1 MERRKRMNES
11 KLGMR
16 TSGGELQRGVRFSRF
31 YCRKRDELAHVQW
44 SLIGVENEKGPRN
57 HVENRVN
64 EVYMIG
70 SVYSKSF
77 QRNGIGCVDSLFMKG
92 IILLSFCY
100 ACVHNRLECLGHVR
114 DAPIVSFAPN
124 HSHRSEFGANYL
136 YPQFHLG
143 IGETRPVLTI
153 TNPKSYACQPQC

>member
-1 MERRKRMNES
+1 MNES

-57 HVENRVN
+57 HVENKVN
-64 EVYMIG
+64 EMYMIG

-100 ACVHNRLECLGHVR
+100 ACVHNRLEC
-114 DAPIVSFAPN
+114 
-124 HSHRSEFGANYL
+124 
-136 YPQFHLG
+136 
-143 IGETRPVLTI
+143 
-153 TNPKSYACQPQC
+153 